1 MLVSIARLY
10 RIFSVAIY
18 YHLDHYLPNQG
29 SFRIIRWL
37 AYLHPAHYRRDKTE
51 RTLGARL
58 RLSLERLGPVFV
70 KLGQTLST
78 RPDLLP
84 VDIVIELSKLQDKV
98 PPFSLEQANA
108 IIEQSLNQPVE
119 TLFRKFAPEAMAS
132 ASVAQVH
139 AATLHSG
146 EEVIVKVLRPNV
158 EKIAAQDI
166 AVMYVIAKL
175 VAKTRDGKRL
185 RPVEVVSEFEQSFEK
200 ELDLMYEAANASQL
214 KANFSGSELLY
225 VPAVYWQYCR
235 KNILVQERIFAE
247 NIANLDMLK
256 AAGTNMKLLG
266 ERGVEIFFTQVFRD
280 SFFHA
285 DMHPGNIFVD
295 ISNPNDPK
303 YCAVDF
309 GIMGSLTPED
319 QHYLAENFLAFFNR
333 DYRRVAELH
342 IESGWVPSDTRITDF
357 EAAIRKVSEPIFGK
371 PIKDISFGAF
381 LLTLFQT
388 ARRFNMEVQPQLV
401 LLQKTFFNV
410 EGLGRRLYPELD
422 LWKTA
427 KPVLEDWMKQQVG
440 PKAGLKKLR
449 ENAHDYSILLPK
461 IPILTSEL
469 LNYLVEERR
478 AKANNTIKKI
488 KHNNSD
494 KYINVSSISG
504 AMLLIAA
511 SFFAYLPESEYG
523 VKWWCVIGLGICGLW
538 QLILSKPR

>member
-1 MLVSIARLY
+1 M
-10 RIFSVAIY
+10 
-18 YHLDHYLPNQG
+18 
-29 SFRIIRWL
+29 
-37 AYLHPAHYRRDKTE
+37 
-51 RTLGARL
+51 
-58 RLSLERLGPVFV
+58 
-70 KLGQTLST
+70 
-78 RPDLLP
+78 
-84 VDIVIELSKLQDKV
+84 
-98 PPFSLEQANA
+98 
-108 IIEQSLNQPVE
+108 
-119 TLFRKFAPEAMAS
+119 
-132 ASVAQVH
+132 
-139 AATLHSG
+139 
-146 EEVIVKVLRPNV
+146 
-158 EKIAAQDI
+158 
-166 AVMYVIAKL
+166 
-175 VAKTRDGKRL
+175 
-185 RPVEVVSEFEQSFEK
+185 
-200 ELDLMYEAANASQL
+200 
-214 KANFSGSELLY
+214 
-225 VPAVYWQYCR
+225 
-235 KNILVQERIFAE
+235 
-247 NIANLDMLK
+247 
-256 AAGTNMKLLG
+256 
-266 ERGVEIFFTQVFRD
+266 
-280 SFFHA
+280 
-285 DMHPGNIFVD
+285 
-295 ISNPNDPK
+295 
-303 YCAVDF
+303 
-309 GIMGSLTPED
+309 
-319 QHYLAENFLAFFNR
+319 
-333 DYRRVAELH
+333 
-342 IESGWVPSDTRITDF
+342 PSDTRITDF

-478 AKANNTIKKI
+478 AKANNTIKKT

-538 QLILSKPR
+538 QLLLSKR